1 MTMKHRNNLIWVS
14 MILLF
19 TAATVSAQP
28 SRRNRSREV
37 SFHGPFIENFSD
49 PTSEFFNY
57 NYRRGAYDYRYYSGH
72 ESLSEDGTEIMMYRI
87 DPEDPAGAGRGPEI
101 ITKDYTFYGTYA
113 ARIRVPKVKDVQPN
127 IGAVVGYFTYNI
139 DPVYGQSEI
148 DFEWLIAD
156 PEIIYVGTWTGVRP
170 AHNRVGRV
178 INLKEGI
185 IYDTSYRGEITKEDR
200 SKEITVS
207 GKLKGRQNMPK
218 KITPIEDY
226 DASAR
231 FYVYGWDWYP
241 DRLTWWIIHPDTNEK
256 IILWDYE
263 GKVLFPDQPAATGI
277 PVVQTKYRLNFW
289 HTNNWPVETNPDSIE
304 KPAYPYELEI
314 DWMSYKP
321 FDDLNPHLNK

>member
-1 MTMKHRNNLIWVS
+1 MKRNIILVS
-14 MILLF
+14 IVLLV

-28 SRRNRSREV
+28 QRRNRSNEA
-37 SFHGPFIENFSD
+37 SFHGPFIENFTK

-200 SKEITVS
+200 SKEITVR

>member
-1 MTMKHRNNLIWVS
+1 MKYRYILWVS
-14 MILLF
+14 SILLI
-19 TAATVSAQP
+19 TAGTVLAQP
-28 SRRNRSREV
+28 PQRNRSKEV
-37 SFHGPFIENFSD
+37 SFHGPFIENFSE
-49 PTSEFFNY
+49 PTSEFFNF

-87 DPEDPAGAGRGPEI
+87 DPADPAGAGRGPEI

-139 DPVYGQSEI
+139 DPEYGQSEI

-170 AHNRVGRV
+170 AHNRVGRI

-200 SKEITVS
+200 SKEISVR
-207 GKLKGRQNMPK
+207 GKLTGKQNLPK

-226 DASAR
+226 DASER

-263 GKVLFPDQPAATGI
+263 GKELFPGQPASTGI

-289 HTNNWPVETNPDSIE
+289 HTNNWPVETNPNSVE
-304 KPAYPYELEI
+304 VPNYPYELEI

-321 FDDLNPHLNK
+321 FDDLNPHLKK

>member
-1 MTMKHRNNLIWVS
+1 MKKNLIS
-14 MILLF
+14 AGICLF
-19 TAATVSAQP
+19 LAAAVISAQP
-28 SRRNRSREV
+28 RNRQKSVEPR
-37 SFHGPFIENFSD
+37 FHGAFIEDFSD
-49 PTSEFFNY
+49 QSSEFFNY
-57 NYRRGAYDYRYYSGH
+57 NYRRNAYDYRYYSGH
-72 ESLSEDGTEIMMYRI
+72 KSLSESGTEVMMYRI
-87 DPEDPAGAGRGPEI
+87 DPNDPAGAGRGPEI

-113 ARIRVPKVKDVQPN
+113 ARIRIPKVKDVQPDV
-127 IGAVVGYFTYNI
+127 GAVVGYFTYNI
-139 DPVYGQSEI
+139 DPKYGQSEI

-200 SKEITVS
+200 SKEISAS
-207 GKLKGRQNMPK
+207 GKLTGKQNLPK

-263 GKVLFPDQPAATGI
+263 GKMLFPDQPATTGI
-277 PVVQTKYRLNFW
+277 PVVQSRYRLNFW
-289 HTNNWPVETNPDSIE
+289 HTNNWPVETNPNSVE
-304 KPAYPYELEI
+304 PPLYPYELEI
-314 DWMSYKP
+314 DWISYKP
-321 FDDLNPHLNK
+321 FDELNPHMNN

>member
-1 MTMKHRNNLIWVS
+1 MTMKYRNLIWVS

-72 ESLSEDGTEIMMYRI
+72 KSLSEDGTDIMMYRI
-87 DPEDPAGAGRGPEI
+87 DPNDPAGAGRGPEI

-113 ARIRVPKVKDVQPN
+113 ARIRVPKVQEVQPN
-127 IGAVVGYFTYNI
+127 VGAVVGYFTYNI
-139 DPVYGQSEI
+139 DPELGQSEI

-200 SKEITVS
+200 SKEITVR
-207 GKLKGRQNMPK
+207 GKLKGKQNMPK

>member
-1 MTMKHRNNLIWVS
+1 MTMKYRNLIWVS

-200 SKEITVS
+200 SKEITVR
-207 GKLKGRQNMPK
+207 GKLKGKQNMPK

-321 FDDLNPHLNK
+321 FDDLNPHLNR

>member
-200 SKEITVS
+200 SKEITVR

-289 HTNNWPVETNPDSIE
+289 HTNN
-304 KPAYPYELEI
+304 
-314 DWMSYKP
+314 
-321 FDDLNPHLNK
+321 

>member
-1 MTMKHRNNLIWVS
+1 MIWVS
-14 MILLF
+14 LVVMLLM
-19 TAATVSAQP
+19 TGVVSAQP
-28 SRRNRSREV
+28 PQRKGSGEM
-37 SFHGPFIENFSD
+37 SFHEAFIENFSES
-49 PTSEFFNY
+49 TSEFFNY
-57 NYRRGAYDYRYYSGH
+57 NYRRNAYDYRYYSGH
-72 ESLSEDGTEIMMYRI
+72 KSLSENGTEVMMYRI

-127 IGAVVGYFTYNI
+127 VGAVVGYFTYNV

-170 AHNRVGRV
+170 AHNRVGRI

-185 IYDTSYRGEITKEDR
+185 IYDTSYRGEIIKEDR
-200 SKEITVS
+200 SKEIVVRGDLT
-207 GKLKGRQNMPK
+207 GKQNMPK

-226 DASAR
+226 DASER
-231 FYVYGWDWYP
+231 FYIYGWDWYP
-241 DRLTWWIIHPDTNEK
+241 DRITWWIIHPDTFEK

-263 GKVLFPDQPAATGI
+263 GKVLFPGQPAATGI

-314 DWMSYKP
+314 DWMLYKP
-321 FDDLNPHLNK
+321 FDELNPHLQK

>member
-1 MTMKHRNNLIWVS
+1 MTMKYRNLIWVS
-14 MILLF
+14 IILLF

-37 SFHGPFIENFSD
+37 SFHGPFIENFSG

-57 NYRRGAYDYRYYSGH
+57 NYRHGAYDYRYYSGH

-200 SKEITVS
+200 SKEITVR
-207 GKLKGRQNMPK
+207 GKLKGKQNMPK

-289 HTNNWPVETNPDSIE
+289 HTNNWPVHTNPDSIE
-304 KPAYPYELEI
+304 KPAYPFEVEV
-314 DWMSYKP
+314 DWMSYTP
-321 FDDLNPHLNK
+321 FKEYAK

>member
-1 MTMKHRNNLIWVS
+1 MTKNFISIVVLTLVAAGMAYSQPPRGKHER
-14 MILLF
+14 
-19 TAATVSAQP
+19 AE
-28 SRRNRSREV
+28 R
-37 SFHGPFIENFSD
+37 FHGPFIENFSKA
-49 PTSEFFNY
+49 SSKFFNF
-57 NYRRGAYDYRYYSGH
+57 NYRRNGYDYRYYSGH
-72 ESLSEDGTEIMMYRI
+72 ESLSEDGTEIMMFRI
-87 DPEDPAGAGRGPEI
+87 DPSDPAGAGKGPEI
-101 ITKDYTFYGTYA
+101 ISKDYTFYGTYS

-139 DPVYGQSEI
+139 DPEMGQSEI

-200 SKEITVS
+200 SKEISVS
-207 GKLKGRQNMPK
+207 GKLTGKQNLPK

-263 GKVLFPDQPAATGI
+263 GKVLFPGQPAETGI
-277 PVVQTKYRLNFW
+277 PVVKSKYRLNFW
-289 HTNNWPVETNPDSIE
+289 HTNNWPVETNPNSVE
-304 KPAYPYELEI
+304 APAYPYELEI

-321 FDDLNPHLNK
+321 FNDLNPELKK

>member
-1 MTMKHRNNLIWVS
+1 MKRFIIMVS
-14 MILLF
+14 MVLLF
-19 TAATVSAQP
+19 TAEMVQAQP
-28 SRRNRSREV
+28 PQRNRSREA
-37 SFHGPFIENFSD
+37 SFHGPFIENFSKR
-49 PTSEFFNY
+49 TSEFFNF
-57 NYRRGAYDYRYYSGH
+57 NYRRNGYDYRYYSGH
-72 ESLSEDGTEIMMYRI
+72 KSLTEDGTEIMMYRI
-87 DPEDPAGAGRGPEI
+87 DPNDPAGAGRGPEI

-127 IGAVVGYFTYNI
+127 VGAVVGYFTYNI
-139 DPVYGQSEI
+139 DPEFGQSEI

-156 PEIIYVGTWTGVRP
+156 LEIIYVGTWTGVRP

-178 INLKEGI
+178 INLKEGL

-200 SKEITVS
+200 SKEISVQ
-207 GKLKGRQNMPK
+207 GKLTGKQNMPK

-263 GKVLFPDQPAATGI
+263 GKVLFPGQPAETGI
-277 PVVQTKYRLNFW
+277 PVVKTKYRLNFW
-289 HTNNWPVETNPDSIE
+289 HTNNWPVETNPNSVE
-304 KPAYPYELEI
+304 VPNYPYELEI

-321 FDDLNPHLNK
+321 FNDLNPELKK

>member
-1 MTMKHRNNLIWVS
+1 MTMKYRNLIWVS

-200 SKEITVS
+200 SKEITVR

>member
-1 MTMKHRNNLIWVS
+1 MTMKYRNLVLVS
-14 MILLF
+14 ICLLL
-19 TAATVSAQP
+19 AGSALAQP
-28 SRRNRSREV
+28 PQRNRQRGP
-37 SFHGPFIENFSD
+37 SFHEAFIENFSE

-57 NYRRGAYDYRYYSGH
+57 NYRRSGYDYRYYSGH
-72 ESLSEDGTEIMMYRI
+72 KSLSENGTEVMMYRI

-139 DPVYGQSEI
+139 DPEYGQSEI

-170 AHNRVGRV
+170 AHNRIGRI

-200 SKEITVS
+200 SKEISVS
-207 GKLKGRQNMPK
+207 GQLKGKQNLPK
-218 KITPIEDY
+218 KITPIENY
-226 DASAR
+226 DASER

-256 IILWDYE
+256 IILWEYE
-263 GKVLFPDQPAATGI
+263 GQVLFPGQPAETGI

-289 HTNNWPVETNPDSIE
+289 HTNNWPVETNPNSVE
-304 KPAYPYELEI
+304 LPNYPYELEI

-321 FDDLNPHLNK
+321 FDELNPHMKK

>member
-1 MTMKHRNNLIWVS
+1 MTMKYRNLIWVS

-200 SKEITVS
+200 SKEITIR

>member
-1 MTMKHRNNLIWVS
+1 MKYRYILWVS
-14 MILLF
+14 SILLI
-19 TAATVSAQP
+19 TAGAVMAQP
-28 SRRNRSREV
+28 PQRNRSREV
-37 SFHGPFIENFSD
+37 SFHGPFIENFSE
-49 PTSEFFNY
+49 PTSEFFNF

-87 DPEDPAGAGRGPEI
+87 DPADPAGAGRGPEI

-139 DPVYGQSEI
+139 DPEYGQSEI

-200 SKEITVS
+200 SKEISVR
-207 GKLKGRQNMPK
+207 GKLTGKQNLPK
-218 KITPIEDY
+218 KITPIKDY
-226 DASAR
+226 DASER

-263 GKVLFPDQPAATGI
+263 GKELFPGQPASTGI

-289 HTNNWPVETNPDSIE
+289 HTNNWPVETNPNSVE
-304 KPAYPYELEI
+304 VPNYPYELEI

-321 FDDLNPHLNK
+321 FNDLNPHLKK

>member
-1 MTMKHRNNLIWVS
+1 MTMKYRNLIWVS

-72 ESLSEDGTEIMMYRI
+72 ESLSEDGTDIMMYRI
-87 DPEDPAGAGRGPEI
+87 DPNDPAGAGRGPEI

-113 ARIRVPKVKDVQPN
+113 ARIRVPKVQEVQPN
-127 IGAVVGYFTYNI
+127 VGAVVGYFTYNI
-139 DPVYGQSEI
+139 DPELGQSEI

-200 SKEITVS
+200 SKEITVR

>member
-1 MTMKHRNNLIWVS
+1 MTMKYRNLIWVS

-200 SKEITVS
+200 SKEITVR
-207 GKLKGRQNMPK
+207 GKLKGKQNMPK

>member
-1 MTMKHRNNLIWVS
+1 MTMKYRNLIWVS

-72 ESLSEDGTEIMMYRI
+72 KSLSEDGTDIMMYRI
-87 DPEDPAGAGRGPEI
+87 DPNDPAGAGRGPEI

-113 ARIRVPKVKDVQPN
+113 ARIRVPKVQEVQPN
-127 IGAVVGYFTYNI
+127 VGAVVGYFTYNI
-139 DPVYGQSEI
+139 DPELGQSEI

-200 SKEITVS
+200 SKEITVR
-207 GKLKGRQNMPK
+207 GKLKGKQNMPK

-226 DASAR
+226 VASAR